1 MKYITA
7 DYIFPVSS
15 PPIKNGIIVVDDDGS
30 ILDILPVMQNAEEL
44 TEKHNGIIC
53 PGFINAHC
61 HLELSYLKGKI
72 SEQSGLTGFIEEFIA
87 KRGENNTYFIEQCIS
102 HAESEM
108 IANGIVAVGDISNN
122 DSTFRQKNKGN
133 LFYHTFLE
141 VFDLIPS
148 RAREVFENAKRLNK
162 SIASLSSS
170 ITPHAPYSVSQE
182 LFQLINTEATRNNA
196 LLSIHNQ
203 ETKSENDLF
212 KTKTGL
218 LYEFFKKLNNPLT
231 HIPITKKNSLP
242 SYLPLLPTQN
252 KILLV
257 HNTFA
262 DESDIAFAHQYSKN
276 IYWCLCPNANLY
288 IENATP
294 DFNLFI
300 TQKTKC
306 CIGTDSYASNWGL
319 SVLDELKTI
328 TNCANNIP
336 LQTLLEWGT
345 INGAGFLGIQHKFGS
360 IEKNKQPGLNLIQN
374 VDMKNLCLTKQSSV
388 KKIS

>member
-1 MKYITA
+1 MKFITA

-15 PPIKNGIIVVDDDGS
+15 PPVENGIVVVDDDGF
-30 ILDILPVMQNAEEL
+30 ILDVLTPNENQQL
-44 TEKHNGIIC
+44 RTEKHNGIIC

-72 SEQSGLTGFIEEFIA
+72 SEQRGLRGFIEEFLA
-87 KRGENNTYFIEQCIS
+87 KRGENNTDFIEQCIS
-102 HAESEM
+102 DAEKEM
-108 IANGIVAVGDISNN
+108 IANGIVAVADISNN
-122 DSTFRQKNKGN
+122 YSTFRQKNKGN

-148 RAREVFENAKRLNK
+148 RATEVFENARELQR
-162 SIASLSSS
+162 SIASLTSS
-170 ITPHAPYSVSQE
+170 ITPHAPYSVSPE
-182 LFQLINTEATRNNA
+182 LFQLINSEATRNNA

-212 KTKTGL
+212 KTKTGF
-218 LYEFFKKLNNPLT
+218 LYEFFKELKNPLA

-262 DESDIAFAHQYSKN
+262 DESDIVFAQKYSKD
-276 IYWCLCPNANLY
+276 IYWCFCPNANLY
-288 IENATP
+288 IESATP

-300 TQKTKC
+300 THKAKC
-306 CIGTDSYASNWGL
+306 CIGTDSYASNWSL

-328 TNCANNIP
+328 ANCANNIP

-345 INGAGFLGIQHKFGS
+345 INGAEFLGIQNKFGS

-374 VDMKNLCLTKQSSV
+374 VDLKNLCLTTESSV
-388 KKIS
+388 KKIM